1 LAVPGVALM
10 QMRDTDEKQEALR
23 EASEMGGRLVA
34 AIREKQTYLDQE
46 IILEENHEV
55 IRALMLIQK
64 DEWPFEYNYWK
75 EHWGLED

>member
-1 LAVPGVALM
+1 VFWVA
-10 QMRDTDEKQEALR
+10 